1 MLDDLQKLGCGAAL
15 ITSCIVDGR
24 HAVVGYNHFTA
35 EYMCLPY
42 DVVHAS
48 ASSDSTEQVPV
59 QFPGTGDIFSS
70 IIVGRLQDG
79 DTLEHATQ
87 TSMDI
92 LRHWIDLNKDN
103 KDKNRGI
110 PVERHLSDLTN
121 N

>member
-1 MLDDLQKLGCGAAL
+1 
-15 ITSCIVDGR
+15 
-24 HAVVGYNHFTA
+24 
-35 EYMCLPY
+35 
-42 DVVHAS
+42 
-48 ASSDSTEQVPV
+48 
-59 QFPGTGDIFSS
+59 
-70 IIVGRLQDG
+70 VGRLQDG
-79 DTLEHATQ
+79 DTLQHATQ

>member
-1 MLDDLQKLGCGAAL
+1 MSVL

-42 DVVHAS
+42 DVVHTT
-48 ASSDSTEQVPV
+48 ASSDSSEHVPV

-79 DTLEHATQ
+79 DTLEHATR

-92 LRHWIDLNKDN
+92 LRHWIDINKDN

-110 PVERHLSDLTN
+110 PVERHLSDLN
-121 N
+121 L